1 MEKRLQGIRGEEY
14 ENDNARQ
21 RMEEHL
27 TKAYIHS

>member
-21 RMEEHL
+21 RIEEHL
-27 TKAYIHS
+27 EKSIYT